1 MEERKLS
8 VEKSYMESGSRK
20 KFMEETEEALMV
32 EEQIAAGN
40 RVRRERY
47 ELENAGQAER
57 IKILKQR
64 IEENI
69 KGAHDV
75 SLEWRKYEEGE
86 KYDEEV
92 GAQIDENNKNI
103 AVNNAKRARMDE
115 LRENKDELLKSKQN
129 VSRAVHERDADKDEV
144 VKSVIDEIDSVVG
157 EIGKEKGRA
166 KHLTLGQTYRDRLRK
181 SQLENFEAIN
191 EENYNNSAEAVSK
204 DLELQSLAL
213 QASNVEHNTEQIKR
227 KNEALSKLRVLQ
239 AGQMMVANQV
249 GSGRTVDEE
258 LQILEGIVEVEDRI
272 GGEKIKLASNIAALF
287 YQYPL
292 LLDEIRK
299 WDIYANIDP
308 RGLMDWNIEELRA
321 LDNALTDLMGG
332 GN

>member
-1 MEERKLS
+1 M
-8 VEKSYMESGSRK
+8 
-20 KFMEETEEALMV
+20 
-32 EEQIAAGN
+32 
-40 RVRRERY
+40 
-47 ELENAGQAER
+47 
-57 IKILKQR
+57 
-64 IEENI
+64 
-69 KGAHDV
+69 
-75 SLEWRKYEEGE
+75 
-86 KYDEEV
+86 
-92 GAQIDENNKNI
+92 
-103 AVNNAKRARMDE
+103 
-115 LRENKDELLKSKQN
+115 
-129 VSRAVHERDADKDEV
+129 
-144 VKSVIDEIDSVVG
+144 KSVIDEIDSVVG

-191 EENYNNSAEAVSK
+191 EETYNNSAEAVSK
-204 DLELQSLAL
+204 DLELQGLVL

-227 KNEALSKLRVLQ
+227 RNEALSKLRVLQ

-249 GSGRTVDEE
+249 ASGRTVDEE